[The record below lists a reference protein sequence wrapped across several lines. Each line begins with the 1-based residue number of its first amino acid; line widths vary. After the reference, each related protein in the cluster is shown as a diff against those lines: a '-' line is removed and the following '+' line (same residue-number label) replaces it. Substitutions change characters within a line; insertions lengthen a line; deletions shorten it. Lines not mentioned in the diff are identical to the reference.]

1 MNYKSELSVKKF
13 YEDSRKRLK
22 LNVLASNGRG
32 LNRII
37 DNSELNRPG
46 LALAGFIELFT
57 YNRVQI
63 LGNTET
69 RFLKTLSPQEKAEA
83 FKKVLQF
90 EIPCIIVTES
100 NRVPKSL
107 IEIANK
113 RNICVFRT
121 SYSTTVLSHLLSD
134 YLQNYFAPHITI
146 HSTLVDVYGI
156 GLLFTGRSGIGKS
169 EISLDL
175 VERGHRLVADDVVVI
190 TKKSEEIL
198 MGEASELSENHLEIR
213 GLGIIDVRSIF
224 GIRAVRVQKRVEL
237 EVKLVDFDPK
247 ENYERLGLDE
257 KTTNILGVEIPQVIL
272 PINPGKNI
280 TVIAETIALNQLMK
294 IFGHH
299 TPKEFVKRIERK
311 MKQQEREHLQKLKQ
325 TGFLEKDYE

>member
-1 MNYKSELSVKKF
+1 MNYKSELLVKKF
-13 YEDSRKRLK
+13 YDDNRKKLK
-22 LNVLASNGRG
+22 LNILTCSSKGQ
-32 LNRII
+32 NRVI

-46 LALAGFIELFT
+46 LALAGFLDLFT

-69 RFLKTLSPQEKAEA
+69 RFLKTLTQEKKAEA
-83 FKKVLQF
+83 FRKVLQF
-90 EIPCIIVTES
+90 DIPCIIVTES

-107 IEIANK
+107 IEIATK

-134 YLQNYFAPHITI
+134 YLQNYFAPHITV

-190 TKKSEEIL
+190 TRKSEEIL

-247 ENYERLGLDE
+247 ENYDRLGLDE
-257 KTTNILGVEIPQVIL
+257 KTTNILGVAIPQVIL

-280 TVIAETIALNQLMK
+280 TVIAEAIALNQLMK

-299 TPKEFVKRIERK
+299 TPKEFVRRIERK
-311 MKQQEREHLQKLKQ
+311 MKQQEREHLQKLKR